1 MKELSKDLLT
11 EKGNLKASVQKG
23 FREQAIAS
31 LTDDGY
37 VVMPNGKLSKV
48 VGTIGDNVVSINI
61 ELSIGLNTNF
71 DKKDSK
77 RKAKT
82 TESVVVPDLFEN

>member
-23 FREQAIAS
+23 FREQAIAT
-31 LTDDGY
+31 LVEDGY

-48 VGTIGDNVVSINI
+48 VGTIGDNVVSVNI

-77 RKAKT
+77 KKAKS
-82 TESVVVPDLFEN
+82 TEDVVVPDLF